1 MNHFLI
7 QENILSKIPKIK
19 KLVERSIDEY
29 NRVDLSVKS
38 TRGPDSKQY
47 SIPLKGENE
56 KLFKII
62 KKETLKYLKQY
73 NFKPKDIFPV
83 SCWAVFGQE
92 YGYHKFHKHNVTE
105 DIATITYLDVP
116 KDKEKGNF
124 YGIIN
129 NEPFEI
135 EPAIGTFII
144 MPCTVFHG
152 SFPQGKGPRTTFNL
166 DFRQIYNNDIR

>member
-56 KLFKII
+56 KLFK
-62 KKETLKYLKQY
+62 K
-73 NFKPKDIFPV
+73 
-83 SCWAVFGQE
+83 
-92 YGYHKFHKHNVTE
+92 
-105 DIATITYLDVP
+105 
-116 KDKEKGNF
+116 
-124 YGIIN
+124 
-129 NEPFEI
+129 
-135 EPAIGTFII
+135 
-144 MPCTVFHG
+144 
-152 SFPQGKGPRTTFNL
+152 RT
-166 DFRQIYNNDIR
+166 